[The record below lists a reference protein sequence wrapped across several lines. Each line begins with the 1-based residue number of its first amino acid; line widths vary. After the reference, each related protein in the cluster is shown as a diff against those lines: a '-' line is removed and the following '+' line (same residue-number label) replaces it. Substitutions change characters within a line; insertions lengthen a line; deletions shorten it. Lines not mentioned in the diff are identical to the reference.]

1 MAINPLKQAPNR
13 ANEIK
18 SSKGDVKKSVTL
30 FDIDYAMMTY
40 LEDVVL
46 PPLEDGNGKTIKI
59 PVIYG
64 NSERWNG
71 SRREGVYRDT
81 HGKIQLP
88 LMMLRRTSIAKDET
102 MPMLN
107 RHVSYPSVT
116 KWSKDNRYDRFTAL
130 GGNVKPKLEIYNI
143 TMPEYVELSYECMC
157 WTSYT
162 EQLNVVIEQLN
173 YTSQYWGD
181 KDKFKFR
188 TQISDYNV
196 INEVGEG
203 AERINR
209 VEFTLVVK
217 AYLLPEKFDG
227 ESTTKKSLSTKRV
240 VMSTEVDI
248 TSGNGRLEGLLT
260 TPSPYYDNK
269 DLIDF
274 LSLNNSKIGNPI
286 VNNTIT
292 FSGIKLIK
300 APSQLESVV
309 TAGISVAGNSYDV
322 KVYIN
327 GTRYY
332 QTSHFTVTITLNSLT
347 IDFIQANLGFIVDSA
362 DEIIITGKFIDII

>member
-18 SSKGDVKKSVTL
+18 STKGDVKKSVTL

-64 NSERWNG
+64 NSERWKG
-71 SRREGVYRDT
+71 ARRDGIFRDT

-88 LMMLRRTSIAKDET
+88 LMMIRRTSIAKDDT
-102 MPMLN
+102 MPMLS
-107 RHVSYPSVT
+107 RHVSYPTVT
-116 KWSKDNRYDRFTAL
+116 KYSKDNRYDRFTAL
-130 GGNVKPKLEIYNI
+130 GGNVKPKLELYNI

-157 WTSYT
+157 WTSFT
-162 EQLNVVIEQLN
+162 EQLNGVIEALN

-196 INEVGEG
+196 VNEVASG

-209 VEFTLVVK
+209 VEFNLVVK

-227 ESTTKKSLSTKRV
+227 ESTTKKSISTKRV
-240 VMSTEVDI
+240 VMSTEVDV
-248 TSGNGRLEGLLT
+248 TSGNGRLEGVLT

-274 LSLNNSKIGNPI
+274 LSLNNSKVGNP
-286 VNNTIT
+286 VTNNTIT
-292 FSGIKLIK
+292 FTNVKLIK
-300 APSQLESVV
+300 APALLSSIVV
-309 TAGISVAGNSYDV
+309 GSLTVGDNSYDV

-327 GTRYY
+327 GVRYY
-332 QTSHFTVTITLNSLT
+332 QTSHFTVSISTTSFTIN
-347 IDFIQANLGFIVDSA
+347 FIPGILAQPVDSG
-362 DEIIITGKFIDII
+362 DEITITGKFIDVV